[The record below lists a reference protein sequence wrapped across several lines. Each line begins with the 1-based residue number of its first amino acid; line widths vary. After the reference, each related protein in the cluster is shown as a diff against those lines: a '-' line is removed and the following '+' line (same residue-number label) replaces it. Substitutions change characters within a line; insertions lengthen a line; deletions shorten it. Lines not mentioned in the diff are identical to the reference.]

1 MIDFIWISDVV
12 LESFLYFFM
21 LHKCS
26 TNLNYQS
33 FPFCRNNKSS
43 KTGFIGLGGHNINTD
58 YWKGHISTVATGH
71 GKNALFGF
79 FWYSLFILG
88 AKHSFTTSQK
98 KTFFVSF
105 FCLFLIERCN
115 IKLWKSSLK
124 LIPLKYFLQN
134 FIQLHELS
142 LIHSVFLKWWNI
154 SKSLTMFFISTW
166 WGNWQT
172 VKVVIL

>member
-12 LESFLYFFM
+12 FESFLYFFCVAQIWITS
-21 LHKCS
+21 LPLFVVTIKVV
-26 TNLNYQS
+26 
-33 FPFCRNNKSS
+33 NK
-43 KTGFIGLGGHNINTD
+43 GFIGLGGHNINTD

-88 AKHSFTTSQK
+88 ARHSFTTSQK

-124 LIPLKYFLQN
+124 LIHLKYFLQKVHTTSWIEPN
-134 FIQLHELS
+134 SQCVS
-142 LIHSVFLKWWNI
+142 
-154 SKSLTMFFISTW
+154 
-166 WGNWQT
+166 
-172 VKVVIL
+172 KVVEYLKKFDNVFHLYLMR

>member
-33 FPFCRNNKSS
+33 STFCRNNKSS
-43 KTGFIGLGGHNINTD
+43 KKGFIGLGGHNINTD

-124 LIPLKYFLQN
+124 LIPLKYFFAKFHTTSWIEPNSQCV
-134 FIQLHELS
+134 S
-142 LIHSVFLKWWNI
+142 
-154 SKSLTMFFISTW
+154 
-166 WGNWQT
+166 
-172 VKVVIL
+172 KVVEYLKKFDNVFHLYLTRELRYC